1 MPSEE
6 KLVIKPL
13 SRPSNETSDELARW
27 FCKVFDLEEESEP
40 EMLREIIKKSI
51 SGEGVTSLE
60 LYKKM
65 KMPRSTVIYH
75 LNRLIGTGLV
85 VRKGRKYFLRSM
97 SLEDTIAELQED
109 MLREFNRL
117 IEFAEKFDELMSRE
131 IYGRGSKRPKE
142 REH

>member
-40 EMLREIIKKSI
+40 EILREVIRKSI

-60 LYKKM
+60 LCKKM
-65 KMPRSTVIYH
+65 KMPRSTIIYH
-75 LNRLIGTGLV
+75 LNRLISTGLV

-117 IEFAEKFDELMSRE
+117 IEFAEKFDELISRE